1 MENVC
6 SYSRTRRKLSGRVVA
21 GAVTALA
28 IVASGMLPAA
38 ADPPTPPGAVT
49 FVADGDPWYDDPPNL
64 AALNN
69 GDVIRTRVV
78 QSRWAVIPV
87 PIQTTQILF
96 RSTDSHG
103 NPIATATSV
112 LISGVPAAG
121 ARPVISYQAIIDGLA
136 PQCNPSQELQL
147 GTLNEMYIMSP
158 LLAAG
163 MALVVTDFNGKYSA
177 VDAPS
182 EGRMVLDGIRATQRA
197 GLGLE
202 NSPVALYGYSGG
214 GNASL
219 SAAEQHRDYAPELA
233 IRGVAAGGVPGDKV
247 ALAPYAAS
255 PAGGLYSG
263 WLWVGLLG
271 LAREYPQV
279 WAGLDRHLTP
289 EGKQTAALL
298 SGTCTY
304 SSNDIVLRHPI
315 GASLID
321 PGAAFADPDIRDPL
335 NEASFGRPG
344 NTPDVPLFLWHA
356 MSDQVVPAD
365 IGMDPVVR
373 NYCATGGNVRY
384 YRVAALEHFT
394 LTALGTVGAVPWLIG
409 LVNGADPGPTNC

>member
-1 MENVC
+1 MNEVC
-6 SYSRTRRKLSGRVVA
+6 SPSRTRRQLPRRVVA
-21 GAVTALA
+21 GVATTLA
-28 IVASGMLPAA
+28 IVASGTLPAI
-38 ADPPTPPGAVT
+38 ADPPPGAAT

-64 AALNN
+64 AELNN

-78 QSRWAVIPV
+78 QSRWTVIPV

-112 LISGVPAAG
+112 LVPGVPALG
-121 ARPVISYQAIIDGLA
+121 ARPVISYQPFIDGLA

-158 LLAAG
+158 LLASG
-163 MALVVTDFNGKYSA
+163 TALVVTDFNGKYSA
-177 VDAPS
+177 VGAPS

-202 NSPVALYGYSGG
+202 HSPIGLYGYSGG

-263 WLWVGLLG
+263 WLWVSLLG

-279 WAGLDRHLTP
+279 LDGLDRQLNA
-289 EGKQTAALL
+289 EGKQTAAQLN
-298 SGTCTY
+298 GTCTY

-321 PGAAFADPDIRDPL
+321 PGAAFADPDIRGPL
-335 NEASFGRPG
+335 TEASFGRPG
-344 NTPDVPLFLWHA
+344 NTPDLPLFLWHS

-365 IGMDPVVR
+365 LGMDSVVR
-373 NYCATGGNVRY
+373 NYCGSGGNVRY
-384 YRVAALEHFT
+384 YRVAVLEHFL
-394 LTALGTVGAVPWLIG
+394 LTVFGAGGAMPWLLG
-409 LVNGADPGPTNC
+409 VVNGADPGPANC